1 MAPRFCNCGAIF
13 IWFAPFLDRLMR
25 NGNGHKSTSREAALA
40 KLATEEVDVL
50 VIGGGIVGS
59 GVARDAAMRGL
70 RTAIVERRDFASGTS
85 SRSSRLLHGGMRYLA
100 QGRIGLVREASREKK
115 VIGHIAPHLAQP
127 LAFIFPGRKG
137 TSWTLWKL
145 AIGAKMYDALCGMRN
160 FGRSSVFGKKST
172 ANLLPGISTD
182 RLAGAVRYFDA
193 LTNDARL
200 VIDTVRSAAAHG
212 ATALNYV
219 ELINA
224 TRQGNAW
231 VCTLKDIETGNE
243 LQVRARTVVNA
254 TGPWSDK
261 LPQSNTSLRLTKG
274 VHLVV
279 DRHRLPVPDAVVMA
293 EGERILFAIPWGE
306 RLILGTT
313 DTDYNGPL
321 GEPTCDEQD
330 IEYVLEVTNAA
341 FPSAKLTKEDLVS
354 TWAGLRPLV
363 ADRNGNPSD
372 ISRRHEVKMH
382 EAGWWDVTGGKLTT
396 YRLMAEETVSAIA
409 KFLQAGTAKCETA
422 RKPLLEPSATSGIS
436 GIVPPPVSETLVKHF
451 CRDEW
456 VRRLDDLMIRRTS
469 WRHYRHDHMEVA
481 GLAAKWMAVELGWD
495 EARMQSEIA
504 AYRKHVG
511 MDGTATAPHRANGNG
526 HRRDVDSAV
535 GSERIV
541 AGASQKFAE

>member
-1 MAPRFCNCGAIF
+1 MN
-13 IWFAPFLDRLMR
+13 
-25 NGNGHKSTSREAALA
+25 NGNEHKSDSREAALA
-40 KLATEEVDVL
+40 KLASQQIDVL

-59 GVARDAAMRGL
+59 GVARDAAMRGF
-70 RTAIVERRDFASGTS
+70 RTALVERRDFASGTS

-145 AIGAKMYDALCGMRN
+145 AVGAKMYDALCGMRN
-160 FGRSSVFGKKST
+160 FGRSTVLGRKST
-172 ANLLPGISTD
+172 TNLLPGISTND
-182 RLAGAVRYFDA
+182 LAGAVRYFDA

-219 ELINA
+219 ELVDAVRN
-224 TRQGNAW
+224 GDVW
-231 VCTLKDIETGNE
+231 HCTLKDIESGTQ
-243 LQVRARTVVNA
+243 LQVRTRAIVNA

-274 VHLVV
+274 VHLVI

-293 EGERILFAIPWGE
+293 EGDRILFAIPWGE

-321 GEPTCDEQD
+321 GEPTCDDDD
-330 IEYVLEVTNAA
+330 IQYVLDVTNAA
-341 FPSAKLTKEDLVS
+341 FPSANLTKEDLVS

-396 YRLMAEETVSAIA
+396 YRLMAEETVSKIA
-409 KFLQAGTAKCETA
+409 KYLRTRAAKCETA
-422 RKPLLEPSATSGIS
+422 RQPLLEPKATSGIS
-436 GIVPPPVSETLVKHF
+436 GIVPPPVSERLVQHY

-456 VRRLDDLMIRRTS
+456 VRRLEDLMIRRTS

-481 GLAAKWMAVELGWD
+481 GRAAKWMAVELGWD
-495 EARMQSEIA
+495 EARVQSEIA
-504 AYRKHVG
+504 DYRKQVG
-511 MDGTATAPHRANGNG
+511 LVGAAAAPHVNGNGVGSSRRDDMALAGNGRAESGNG
-526 HRRDVDSAV
+526 HR
-535 GSERIV
+535 
-541 AGASQKFAE
+541 